1 MIQGLEL
8 IKKYDSEINLGDVL
22 NNWSGGCIIRS
33 NLLSELNDINK
44 TTKNL
49 LGDKNLNSL
58 FQNNLSS
65 TKKVLSKATVAEV
78 ATPVL
83 SASFNWYINL
93 TTLNNPSNLIQA
105 QRDYFGRHTVQFIN
119 SNEDVNIDW
128 N

>member
-1 MIQGLEL
+1 MSIQL
-8 IKKYDSEINLGDVL
+8 IINH
-22 NNWSGGCIIRS
+22 
-33 NLLSELNDINK
+33 LS
-44 TTKNL
+44 
-49 LGDKNLNSL
+49 LNSL

-65 TKKVLSKATVAEV
+65 TKKVLSKATVGEV